1 MRCGGC
7 DEGGPSMKNDDHEQ
21 EESRAMHGQQGRRP
35 VQSFGVQDCLFEYK
49 YPSVY
54 VRGSAHY
61 FGRALAAQGSSEQ
74 LAFVYSDGANF
85 WWSSRVS

>member
-35 VQSFGVQDCLFEYK
+35 VQSFGVQGRVTLADIAILTLTLFL
-49 YPSVY
+49 PTFLSV
-54 VRGSAHY
+54 VCVVGLGSAVPPLL
-61 FGRALAAQGSSEQ
+61 RSAK
-74 LAFVYSDGANF
+74 
-85 WWSSRVS
+85 R